1 MPQSS
6 VPSRNARRAYAKI
19 AQAPIERLVV
29 IFERFFLHEPELMA
43 ELLGELARCDTAGR
57 RRLSPTCPR
66 WTRCRPT
73 GPRADLCPP
82 SLSTPPCIGKARQAV
97 GRHAASGNPPEPRW
111 DSNGYRISP
120 KLPKQLSAAGAL
132 SRWPAQGR
140 GKPTL
145 ALVAYANR
153 PPQRPGVDQNC
164 ND

>member
-29 IFERFFLHEPELMA
+29 IFERFFLHEPELTA

-66 WTRCRPT
+66 WTRCTPT

-82 SLSTPPCIGKARQAV
+82 SLSTARHREGPPSCWAPCCKWESAGAEMGQQRLSDQPEAAEAAFRGGSPIAVARARQGQTNFSCCRLRQSSA
-97 GRHAASGNPPEPRW
+97 AASWR
-111 DSNGYRISP
+111 
-120 KLPKQLSAAGAL
+120 
-132 SRWPAQGR
+132 
-140 GKPTL
+140 
-145 ALVAYANR
+145 
-153 PPQRPGVDQNC
+153 
-164 ND
+164 